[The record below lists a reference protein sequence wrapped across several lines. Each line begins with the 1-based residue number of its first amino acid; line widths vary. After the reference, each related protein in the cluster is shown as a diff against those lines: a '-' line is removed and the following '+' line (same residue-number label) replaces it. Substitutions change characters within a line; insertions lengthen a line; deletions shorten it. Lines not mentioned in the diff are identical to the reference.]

1 MNELDGF
8 SLQPSQTPFDSQPQ
22 SWPWESGKRGSGF
35 PLFHGLLS
43 AAGE

>member
-1 MNELDGF
+1 MNELTGF
-8 SLQPSQTPFDSQPQ
+8 SLQPSQTP
-22 SWPWESGKRGSGF
+22 WPVAVAVEKWEALFSF